1 VPDTPGIAARIFQA
15 VADAHISIDM
25 IIQTTNPR
33 GTADISFTVTEKDLQ
48 ATIRIIEGLKDE
60 IGFASVSPDKNIA
73 QVSLVGIGMKS
84 HVGIAARMFQ
94 ALADA
99 DINIQMIS
107 SSEITISCVI
117 DESETERAVRT
128 IHDRFELGGTS
139 S

>member
-1 VPDTPGIAARIFQA
+1 
-15 VADAHISIDM
+15 
-25 IIQTTNPR
+25 
-33 GTADISFTVTEKDLQ
+33 
-48 ATIRIIEGLKDE
+48 
-60 IGFASVSPDKNIA
+60 
-73 QVSLVGIGMKS
+73 MKS

-117 DESETERAVRT
+117 DESETERAVCT

>member
-1 VPDTPGIAARIFQA
+1 
-15 VADAHISIDM
+15 M
-25 IIQTTNPR
+25 
-33 GTADISFTVTEKDLQ
+33 
-48 ATIRIIEGLKDE
+48 
-60 IGFASVSPDKNIA
+60 GFASVSPDKNIA

-99 DINIQMIS
+99 NINIQMIS

-128 IHDRFELGGTS
+128 IHDRFELGGTAS
-139 S
+139 